1 MAGDGARSLSRKRS
15 AKEELKDINR
25 AIRAVS
31 QKRRRLSAKIQRQES
46 LPNPPSSKRAL
57 LVYSWSGYAFGAT
70 VDYVAGLG
78 PAGADLSEQKKS
90 AIFAEVERALVCL
103 TSDSG
108 FAASAGWRDQV
119 TACRYVL
126 EHRLYSWVTMQNCEF
141 GVAPSRAQLIEQA
154 LMFQPTGA
162 PTNVSRYM
170 TSVLSGPPRSQRK
183 WLARFRARWAARL
196 GVLKIEEHVSP
207 EEMKQKALRFHVVLR
222 LAVEGS
228 LCSAA
233 VNLP

>member
-1 MAGDGARSLSRKRS
+1 MAGDGGRSLSRKRS
-15 AKEELKDINR
+15 AKEELEDINR

-31 QKRRRLSAKIQRQES
+31 QKRRRLSAKMLRQES
-46 LPNPPSSKRAL
+46 LPNPPSSKRAV
-57 LVYSWSGYAFGAT
+57 LVYSLSGYGFDVT

-78 PAGADLSEQKKS
+78 LAGEHLSKQKKR
-90 AIFAEVERALVCL
+90 AIFAEVERASVCL
-103 TSDSG
+103 ASDG

-119 TACRYVL
+119 AACRYVL

-141 GVAPSRAQLIEQA
+141 GVAPSRAQLVEQA

-162 PTNVSRYM
+162 PANVSRYM

-183 WLARFRARWAARL
+183 WLARFRARWGARL
-196 GVLKIEEHVSP
+196 GVLKIEDYVSP
-207 EEMKQKALRFHVVLR
+207 EEMKQKALRFQVVLR
-222 LAVEGS
+222 LVVEGS
-228 LCSAA
+228 LCSTA